1 MIRSEPLHDRLVPSH
16 QLPVGIRPKR
26 RTDMKRIAGVVVALG
41 MVLVAG
47 VAVAHGPEYYDGPG
61 TGAVKKFQ
69 KETLSLRDELVTK
82 QMDLEAEYQKAEPDT
97 ARIAALRKEIVDLE
111 AKIQVVGDKV
121 GVRTWGRG
129 HDRGMMY
136 RDAGWDGCGCGH
148 CW

>member
-1 MIRSEPLHDRLVPSH
+1 
-16 QLPVGIRPKR
+16 
-26 RTDMKRIAGVVVALG
+26 MKRIAGVVAAVG
-41 MVLVAG
+41 MVLAAG
-47 VAVAHGPEYYDGPG
+47 VAVAWDGYGPEHDGGAG

-82 QMDLEAEYQKAEPDT
+82 QMDLDAEYQKAEPDP
-97 ARIAALRKEIVDLE
+97 ARIAALRKDIVDLQS
-111 AKIQVVGDKV
+111 KIQVVGDKH

>member
-1 MIRSEPLHDRLVPSH
+1 
-16 QLPVGIRPKR
+16 
-26 RTDMKRIAGVVVALG
+26 MKRIAGVVAAVG
-41 MVLVAG
+41 MVLAAG
-47 VAVAHGPEYYDGPG
+47 VAVAWDGYGPEYYGGAG

-82 QMDLEAEYQKAEPDT
+82 QMDLDAEYQKSDPDP
-97 ARIAALRKEIVDLE
+97 ARIAALRKDIVDLQ
-111 AKIQVVGDKV
+111 AKIQVAGDKY

-129 HDRGMMY
+129 HDRGTMY